1 LALSKRNPTEGR
13 RLDPIL
19 CLVVERSAVRGD
31 LARCVAAA
39 VGAGVDW
46 VQIRERDLEGAA
58 LLAHAEEIDRAARKA
73 AAQRGGRVEIF
84 VNRRI
89 DIALA
94 LGANGVQLGF
104 DAVDPQTA
112 RRLLGIDAQFES
124 NDNIRE
130 SNDNIRGANG
140 KFNGANGKN
149 GGSNDRFSGAEV
161 KIGISAHH
169 PDEIRTAPPEVDCAQ
184 LAPIFQPLSK
194 PHAGPYLGV
203 QAVAEAARYDIPVIA
218 QGGITPANATA
229 IAAAGA
235 AGIAVTGAIL
245 SAADPAAATRALRA
259 ALAAAPRSQPGTS
272 PTASP

>member
-1 LALSKRNPTEGR
+1 MSKRNPTER
-13 RLDPIL
+13 SRLDPIL
-19 CLVVERSAVRGD
+19 CLVVDRGAVHGD
-31 LARCVAAA
+31 LTRCVAAA

-58 LLAHAEEIDRAARKA
+58 LLAHAEEINRAARQA

-112 RRLLGIDAQFES
+112 RRLLGTDA
-124 NDNIRE
+124 
-130 SNDNIRGANG
+130 
-140 KFNGANGKN
+140 
-149 GGSNDRFSGAEV
+149 

-169 PDEIRTAPPEVDCAQ
+169 PDEIRAAPPGVDCAQ

-194 PHAGPYLGV
+194 PREGPYLGLR
-203 QAVAEAARYDIPVIA
+203 AVAEAAGCDIPVIA

-245 SAADPAAATRALRA
+245 SAPDPAAATQALRA
-259 ALAAAPRSQPGTS
+259 ALAAAPRSRPGTS
-272 PTASP
+272 PTTPI

>member
-1 LALSKRNPTEGR
+1 MNPRFTLSNRNPTEGR

-19 CLVVERSAVRGD
+19 CLVVDRFAVRGD
-31 LARCVAAA
+31 LTRCVAAA

-58 LLAHAEEIDRAARKA
+58 LLAHAEEIDRAARQA
-73 AAQRGGRVEIF
+73 AAQRGGCVEIF

-112 RRLLGIDAQFES
+112 RRLLGTDAQFES
-124 NDNIRE
+124 NVKISE
-130 SNDNIRGANG
+130 SNL
-140 KFNGANGKN
+140 KTSESK
-149 GGSNDRFSGAEV
+149 V

-169 PDEIRTAPPEVDCAQ
+169 PDEIRAAPPEVDCAQ

-194 PHAGPYLGV
+194 PHPGP
-203 QAVAEAARYDIPVIA
+203 
-218 QGGITPANATA
+218 
-229 IAAAGA
+229 
-235 AGIAVTGAIL
+235 
-245 SAADPAAATRALRA
+245 
-259 ALAAAPRSQPGTS
+259 
-272 PTASP
+272 

>member
-1 LALSKRNPTEGR
+1 LSQRNPTEGH

-19 CLVVERSAVRGD
+19 CLVVDRGAVRGD
-31 LARCVAAA
+31 LMRCIAVA

-58 LLAHAEEIDRAARKA
+58 LLAHAEEIHRAARQA
-73 AAQRGGRVEIF
+73 AAQRGGHVEIF

-89 DIALA
+89 DIALV

-112 RRLLGIDAQFES
+112 RRLLGTDAQFGS
-124 NDNIRE
+124 NVRT
-130 SNDNIRGANG
+130 
-140 KFNGANGKN
+140 
-149 GGSNDRFSGAEV
+149 GGSNVRTGGSNEKTGEANV

-169 PDEIRTAPPEVDCAQ
+169 PDEICAAPPEVDCAQ

-203 QAVAEAARYDIPVIA
+203 RAVAEAARYDIPVIA

-245 SAADPAAATRALRA
+245 SAPDPARATRALRA
-259 ALAAAPRSQPGTS
+259 ALAAAPRNQPG
-272 PTASP
+272 ASPAAPL

>member
-1 LALSKRNPTEGR
+1 LSKGNPTERR

-19 CLVVERSAVRGD
+19 CLVVDRGAARGD
-31 LARCVAAA
+31 LTKCVAAA

-46 VQIRERDLEGAA
+46 VQIRERDLESAA
-58 LLAHAEEIDRAARKA
+58 LLAHAVEIDRAARKA
-73 AAQRGGRVEIF
+73 AAQRGGCVEIF

-94 LGANGVQLGF
+94 LAADGVQLGF
-104 DAVDPQTA
+104 DAVDPKTA
-112 RRLLGIDAQFES
+112 RRLLGIGAKA
-124 NDNIRE
+124 
-130 SNDNIRGANG
+130 GANG
-140 KFNGANGKN
+140 KTSAPDVKTSEANVRISGPKAKIS
-149 GGSNDRFSGAEV
+149 GSRL

-194 PHAGPYLGV
+194 PHAGPTLGV
-203 QAVAEAARYDIPVIA
+203 RAVAEAARYGIPVIA
-218 QGGITPANATA
+218 QGGITAANATA

-272 PTASP
+272 PTAPP

>member
-1 LALSKRNPTEGR
+1 MSKRNPTEGR
-13 RLDPIL
+13 RRDPIL

-31 LARCVAAA
+31 LTRCVAAA

-58 LLAHAEEIDRAARKA
+58 LLAHAKEIDRAARQA
-73 AAQRGGRVEIF
+73 ASQRGGCVEIF

-94 LGANGVQLGF
+94 LGADGVQLGF

-112 RRLLGIDAQFES
+112 RRLLEIDATS
-124 NDNIRE
+124 
-130 SNDNIRGANG
+130 
-140 KFNGANGKN
+140 
-149 GGSNDRFSGAEV
+149 GSTV
-161 KIGISAHH
+161 KIGISAHL

-194 PHAGPYLGV
+194 PRAGPYLGV
-203 QAVAEAARYDIPVIA
+203 RAVAEAARYAIPIIA
-218 QGGITPANATA
+218 QGGITPANATS

-235 AGIAVTGAIL
+235 SGIAVTGAIL
-245 SAADPAAATRALRA
+245 SAPDPAEATRALRA
-259 ALAAAPRSQPGTS
+259 ALAAAPRSRAGDS
-272 PTASP
+272 PTAPI

>member
-1 LALSKRNPTEGR
+1 MSKRNPTEGH

-19 CLVVERSAVRGD
+19 CLVVDRGTARGD
-31 LARCVAAA
+31 LTACVAAA

-58 LLAHAEEIDRAARKA
+58 LLAHAEEIDRAARQA
-73 AAQRGGRVEIF
+73 AERRGGRVEIF

-112 RRLLGIDAQFES
+112 RRLLETDAQFGSNVRPGESDERTSES
-124 NDNIRE
+124 NERTGE
-130 SNDNIRGANG
+130 SNLDI
-140 KFNGANGKN
+140 
-149 GGSNDRFSGAEV
+149 GSNV

-169 PDEIRTAPPEVDCAQ
+169 PDEIRAAPPEVDCAQ
-184 LAPIFQPLSK
+184 LAPVFQPLSK

-203 QAVAEAARYDIPVIA
+203 RAVEEAASYGIPVIA

-229 IAAAGA
+229 LAAAGA

-245 SAADPAAATRALRA
+245 SAPDPAAATRALRA
-259 ALAAAPRSQPGTS
+259 ALAAAPRNRPGTS
-272 PTASP
+272 PTVPL

>member
-1 LALSKRNPTEGR
+1 M
-13 RLDPIL
+13 
-19 CLVVERSAVRGD
+19 
-31 LARCVAAA
+31 RCIAAA

-58 LLAHAEEIDRAARKA
+58 LLAHAEEINRAARQA
-73 AAQRGGRVEIF
+73 AAQRGGHVEIF

-89 DIALA
+89 DIALV

-112 RRLLGIDAQFES
+112 RRLLGTDAKFES
-124 NDNIRE
+124 NVKTSESKVRTGE
-130 SNDNIRGANG
+130 SNLKAS
-140 KFNGANGKN
+140 
-149 GGSNDRFSGAEV
+149 GSNV

-169 PDEIRTAPPEVDCAQ
+169 PDEICAAPPEVDCAQ

-203 QAVAEAARYDIPVIA
+203 RAIAEAARYGVPVIA
-218 QGGITPANATA
+218 QGGNTPANATA

-245 SAADPAAATRALRA
+245 SAPDPARATRALRA
-259 ALAAAPRSQPGTS
+259 ALAAAPRSQPDTS
-272 PTASP
+272 PTAPP

>member
-1 LALSKRNPTEGR
+1 
-13 RLDPIL
+13 
-19 CLVVERSAVRGD
+19 
-31 LARCVAAA
+31 
-39 VGAGVDW
+39 
-46 VQIRERDLEGAA
+46 
-58 LLAHAEEIDRAARKA
+58 
-73 AAQRGGRVEIF
+73 VEIF

-94 LGANGVQLGF
+94 LAADGVQLGF
-104 DAVDPQTA
+104 DAVDPKTA
-112 RRLLGIDAQFES
+112 RRLLGIGAQIE
-124 NDNIRE
+124 
-130 SNDNIRGANG
+130 ANV
-140 KFNGANGKN
+140 KTSAPDVKT
-149 GGSNDRFSGAEV
+149 SGPRL

-194 PHAGPYLGV
+194 PHAGPTLGV
-203 QAVAEAARYDIPVIA
+203 RAVAEAARYGIPVIA
-218 QGGITPANATA
+218 QGGITAANATA

-272 PTASP
+272 PTAPP

>member
-1 LALSKRNPTEGR
+1 LSKRNPTEGR

-19 CLVVERSAVRGD
+19 CLVVDRGAARGD
-31 LARCVAAA
+31 LTKCVAAA

-46 VQIRERDLEGAA
+46 VQIRERDLESAA
-58 LLAHAEEIDRAARKA
+58 LLAHAVEIDRAARKA
-73 AAQRGGRVEIF
+73 AAQRGGCVEIF

-94 LGANGVQLGF
+94 LAADGVQLGF
-104 DAVDPQTA
+104 DAVDPKTA
-112 RRLLGIDAQFES
+112 RRLLGIGAQIE
-124 NDNIRE
+124 
-130 SNDNIRGANG
+130 ANV
-140 KFNGANGKN
+140 KTSAPDVKT
-149 GGSNDRFSGAEV
+149 SGPRL

-194 PHAGPYLGV
+194 PHAGPTLGV
-203 QAVAEAARYDIPVIA
+203 RAVAEAARYGIPVIA
-218 QGGITPANATA
+218 QGGITAANATA

-245 SAADPAAATRALRA
+245 SATDPAAATRALRA

-272 PTASP
+272 PTAPP

>member
-1 LALSKRNPTEGR
+1 LSKRNPEGC

-19 CLVVERSAVRGD
+19 CLVVDRGAVRGD
-31 LARCVAAA
+31 LTRCVAAA

-58 LLAHAEEIDRAARKA
+58 LLAHAEEINRAARQA

-112 RRLLGIDAQFES
+112 RRLLGTSVQIES
-124 NDNIRE
+124 NVRTGE
-130 SNDNIRGANG
+130 SNLNI
-140 KFNGANGKN
+140 
-149 GGSNDRFSGAEV
+149 GSNV

-169 PDEIRTAPPEVDCAQ
+169 PDEIRAAPPEVDCAQ

-194 PHAGPYLGV
+194 PHAGSHLGV
-203 QAVAEAARYDIPVIA
+203 RAVAEAARYDIPVIA

-229 IAAAGA
+229 VAAAGA

-245 SAADPAAATRALRA
+245 SAPDPAAATRALRA
-259 ALAAAPRSQPGTS
+259 ALAAAPRNQPGAS
-272 PTASP
+272 PTTPL

>member
-1 LALSKRNPTEGR
+1 LSKRNPEGC

-19 CLVVERSAVRGD
+19 CLVVDRGAVRGD
-31 LARCVAAA
+31 LTRCVAAA

-58 LLAHAEEIDRAARKA
+58 LLAHAEEINRAARQA

-112 RRLLGIDAQFES
+112 RRLLGTSVQIES
-124 NDNIRE
+124 NVRTGE
-130 SNDNIRGANG
+130 SNLNI
-140 KFNGANGKN
+140 
-149 GGSNDRFSGAEV
+149 GSNV

-169 PDEIRTAPPEVDCAQ
+169 PDEIRAAPPEVDCAQ
-184 LAPIFQPLSK
+184 LAAIFQPLSK

-203 QAVAEAARYDIPVIA
+203 RAVAEAARYDIPVIA

-229 IAAAGA
+229 VAAAGA

-245 SAADPAAATRALRA
+245 SAPDPAAATRALRA
-259 ALAAAPRSQPGTS
+259 ALAAAPRNQPGAS
-272 PTASP
+272 PTTPL

>member
-1 LALSKRNPTEGR
+1 M
-13 RLDPIL
+13 
-19 CLVVERSAVRGD
+19 
-31 LARCVAAA
+31 
-39 VGAGVDW
+39 
-46 VQIRERDLEGAA
+46 
-58 LLAHAEEIDRAARKA
+58 
-73 AAQRGGRVEIF
+73 EIF

-112 RRLLGIDAQFES
+112 RRLLGTDAQIGPNVRPGES
-124 NDNIRE
+124 NEKNRE
-130 SNDNIRGANG
+130 SDERNRQSDLKI
-140 KFNGANGKN
+140 
-149 GGSNDRFSGAEV
+149 GSTI

-169 PDEIRTAPPEVDCAQ
+169 PDEIRAAPPEVDYAQ

-194 PHAGPYLGV
+194 PHAGPHLGV
-203 QAVAEAARYDIPVIA
+203 RAVAEAARYDIPVIA

-245 SAADPAAATRALRA
+245 SAPDPARATRALRA
-259 ALAAAPRSQPGTS
+259 ALAAAPRNQPG
-272 PTASP
+272 ASPAAPL

>member
-1 LALSKRNPTEGR
+1 LSKWNPTEGR
-13 RLDPIL
+13 GRDPIL
-19 CLVVERSAVRGD
+19 CLVIDRSAVRGD
-31 LARCVAAA
+31 LTRCVAAA

-58 LLAHAEEIDRAARKA
+58 LLAHAKEIDRAARQA
-73 AAQRGGRVEIF
+73 ASQRGGCVEIF

-94 LGANGVQLGF
+94 LGADGVQLGF

-112 RRLLGIDAQFES
+112 RRLLEGDAQIGS
-124 NDNIRE
+124 NVDTVG
-130 SNDNIRGANG
+130 SNG
-140 KFNGANGKN
+140 KTRGTNDET
-149 GGSNDRFSGAEV
+149 GGSNLRIESSI

-194 PHAGPYLGV
+194 PRAAPYLGV
-203 QAVAEAARYDIPVIA
+203 RAVAEAARHGVPIIA
-218 QGGITPANATA
+218 QGGITPANATS

-235 AGIAVTGAIL
+235 SGIAVTGAIL
-245 SAADPAAATRALRA
+245 SAPDPAAATRALRA
-259 ALAAAPRSQPGTS
+259 ALAAAPRNRQGTS
-272 PTASP
+272 PTAPI

>member
-1 LALSKRNPTEGR
+1 LSKRNPTGGR

-19 CLVVERSAVRGD
+19 CLVIDRGAARGD
-31 LARCVAAA
+31 LTECVAAA

-58 LLAHAEEIDRAARKA
+58 LLAHAVEIDRTARKA
-73 AAQRGGRVEIF
+73 AAQRGGCVEIF

-94 LGANGVQLGF
+94 LAADGVQLGF
-104 DAVDPQTA
+104 DAVDPKTA
-112 RRLLGIDAQFES
+112 RRLLGI
-124 NDNIRE
+124 
-130 SNDNIRGANG
+130 
-140 KFNGANGKN
+140 
-149 GGSNDRFSGAEV
+149 GAEIEANV
-161 KIGISAHH
+161 KTSEANVKTGAPDVKTSGSRLKIGISAHH

-194 PHAGPYLGV
+194 PHAGPTLGV
-203 QAVAEAARYDIPVIA
+203 RAVAEAARYGIPVIA
-218 QGGITPANATA
+218 QGGITAANATA

-245 SAADPAAATRALRA
+245 SAPDPAAATRALRA
-259 ALAAAPRSQPGTS
+259 ALAAASRSHPGAS
-272 PTASP
+272 PTAPL